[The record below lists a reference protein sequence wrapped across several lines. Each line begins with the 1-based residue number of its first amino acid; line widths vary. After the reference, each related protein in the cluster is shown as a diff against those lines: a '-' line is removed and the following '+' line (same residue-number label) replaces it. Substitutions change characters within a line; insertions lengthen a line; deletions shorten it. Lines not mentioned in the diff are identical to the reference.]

1 VVKLVYICDW
11 LPPDF
16 GAVGQYSLEFARE
29 YARDDGWEVVL
40 LGLSSAG
47 SSRVEEQQYP
57 GRLTIISV
65 QAKQH
70 DGSYW
75 WQRLRWTIRVDLKL
89 IAVGFRELWKCD
101 QIIFT
106 ESPPFLLHF
115 LVALN
120 LLLRKR
126 LVYRIT
132 DFYPECIM
140 AALGTQAWALRLFH
154 RWTCFLRRRV
164 DQIQVLGHDQTN
176 RLLETGVSPERI
188 VLKRDRSPA
197 AITGTEQPLTPP
209 PAIASY
215 AVLLYSGNYGVAHE
229 VDTFLEGYRAHH
241 RSGSGRVALW
251 LNAVGAGADRVEQ
264 GCHASGL
271 PIARTRPLPLALLPR
286 LLVTPDAHL
295 ITLRPEFTGFVL
307 PSKVYG
313 CIASGRSILYVGEAA
328 SDVHY
333 LCERA
338 PGLPI
343 YRQVDP
349 GDPAGVAEALEEI
362 AASAAAATPP
372 DQTRKAKLLPAKVH
386 ARAPKLLEFGNATDL
401 VTKQ

>member
-16 GAVGQYSLEFARE
+16 GAVGQYGLEFARE
-29 YARDDGWEVVL
+29 YARDNGWEVVL

-47 SSRVEEQQYP
+47 SSRIEEQQGL
-57 GRLTIISV
+57 GRLTIIAV
-65 QAKQH
+65 RAKR
-70 DGSYW
+70 DDPS
-75 WQRLRWTIRVDLKL
+75 RLWRRLFWTLRADLKL
-89 IAVGFRELWKCD
+89 IAAGFREVWNCD

-115 LVALN
+115 LVPLN

-132 DFYPECIM
+132 DFYPEGIM
-140 AALGTQAWALRLFH
+140 AALGSRPWSLRLLYH
-154 RWTCFLRRRV
+154 WTCFLRRRV
-164 DQIQVLGHDQTN
+164 DQIQVLGYDQAN
-176 RLLETGVSPERI
+176 RLRESSVRPERI
-188 VLKRDRSPA
+188 ILKRDRSLVR
-197 AITGTEQPLTPP
+197 ISGTEQPLAPP
-209 PAIASY
+209 PAIAGY
-215 AVLLYSGNYGVAHE
+215 AVLLYSGNYGVVHE
-229 VDTFLEGYRAHH
+229 IDTFLEGYRAHH
-241 RSGSGRVALW
+241 RSGSARVALW
-251 LNAVGAGADRVEQ
+251 LNAAGANADRVEQ
-264 GCHASGL
+264 GCRAFGL
-271 PIARTRPLPLALLPR
+271 PVARTHPLPLALLPH

-313 CIASGRSILYVGEAA
+313 CIASGRSILYVGDAA

-338 PGLPI
+338 TGLPL

-349 GDPAGVAEALEEI
+349 GDPDGVAEALEEI
-362 AASAAAATPP
+362 AALEAAANRP
-372 DQTRKAKLLPAKVH
+372 DKAAETEVFVERRPLRSVSSETA
-386 ARAPKLLEFGNATDL
+386 
-401 VTKQ
+401 

>member
-11 LPPDF
+11 LPPDY
-16 GAVGQYSLEFARE
+16 GAVGQYSLEFARQ
-29 YARDDGWEVVL
+29 YARDNGWEVVL

-47 SSRVEEQQYP
+47 SSRIEEQQDP
-57 GRLTIISV
+57 GRLTIIAV
-65 QAKQH
+65 RAKRY
-70 DGSYW
+70 DGSDW
-75 WQRLRWTIRVDLKL
+75 WQRLRWTLRTDLRL
-89 IAVGFRELWKCD
+89 IVAGFRALWNCD

-132 DFYPECIM
+132 DFQPEGIM
-140 AALGTQAWALRLFH
+140 AALGGRPWPLRLFYH
-154 RWTCFLRRRV
+154 WTCFLRRHV
-164 DQIQVLGHDQTN
+164 DQLQVLGHDQAN
-176 RLLETGVSPERI
+176 LLRETGVSPDRI
-188 VLKRDRSPA
+188 ILKRDRSLVP
-197 AITGTEQPLTPP
+197 ISGTEERLTPP
-209 PAIASY
+209 PAIAGY
-215 AVLLYSGNYGVAHE
+215 VVLLYSGNYGVAHE

-241 RSGSGRVALW
+241 RSGSARVALW
-251 LNAVGAGADRVEQ
+251 LNAVGANADRVEQ
-264 GCHASGL
+264 GCRASEL
-271 PIARTRPLPLALLPR
+271 PVARTRPLPLAFLPR
-286 LLVTPDAHL
+286 LLMTPDAHL

-313 CIASGRSILYVGEAA
+313 CIASGRSILYVGDAA

-338 PGLPI
+338 TGLPI

-349 GDPAGVAEALEEI
+349 GDPDGVAEALEEI
-362 AASAAAATPP
+362 AASATGPNPSDPADEAE
-372 DQTRKAKLLPAKVH
+372 LLVER
-386 ARAPKLLEFGNATDL
+386 RAFPSVSSAIR
-401 VTKQ
+401 